1 MAVLHNSTQFE
12 HQGGQHSQDIFLF
25 HNLYKYWPM
34 TGRKGFYVESGA
46 NDALYLSTSLFF
58 DKCLGWDGLCV
69 EPQEK
74 FHKVGGSKLQCVC
87 AGGGVHECSFV
98 MQPYSAE
105 ANTA

>member
-46 NDALYLSTSLFF
+46 YDALYLSTSLFF

-74 FHKVGGSKLQCVC
+74 FHKVITQICLEIMNRIDDMSTYMLYSSKQQ
-87 AGGGVHECSFV
+87 G
-98 MQPYSAE
+98 Q
-105 ANTA
+105 